1 MRNSNNRVFSTGL
14 KISLLSILLFFI
26 AGFISSAEFKFDVS
40 SSIVKKWFNNFTAE
54 AMVYAIGSENPYY
67 TQVLPKESKPPA
79 LSSVMLQLMTS
90 LRPGDPRSLLGSE
103 LPGFAIFDSEIYIAG
118 KGTNYSTLPIEPT
131 LPLQEVLQPNEP
143 NEKNA
148 EVEQPE
154 KNLPPPKQNTEGQVV
169 YIYHSHSYESFR
181 PVLKGGK
188 FTSTDPK
195 TNIISV
201 GDRLKQDLETRGIGA
216 SHDTSNVGEKLNAR
230 KWGTGKAYA
239 LSRETVQ
246 QAIAQNRRLS
256 YFVDIHRDSQPRKL
270 TTISIKNQ
278 DYARICF
285 IVGREH
291 PSFQKNLQLAEE
303 LNRRVNQKYPHLS
316 RGVIIKNKYEGNG
329 IYNQDLSNNAM
340 LIEIGGIDNDFRE
353 LYRTTDAFAD
363 VFGDFYWQA
372 EKVNGGERKKE

>member
-1 MRNSNNRVFSTGL
+1 
-14 KISLLSILLFFI
+14 
-26 AGFISSAEFKFDVS
+26 
-40 SSIVKKWFNNFTAE
+40 VKKWFNNFTAE

-148 EVEQPE
+148 EVQQPE

-246 QAIAQNRRLS
+246 QAVSQNRRLS
-256 YFVDIHRDSQPRKL
+256 YFIDIHRDSQPRKL

-303 LNRRVNQKYPHLS
+303 LNRRIVKKYPHLS

-340 LIEIGGIDNDFRE
+340 LIEIGGIDNNFQE
-353 LYRTTDAFAD
+353 LYRTADAFAD